1 MYESTFNYVGLCKTR
16 YKKIKN
22 RKKIKMNEK
31 KGTNK
36 NKNKILTHQNMK
48 ATFAFIFAYL

>member
-1 MYESTFNYVGLCKTR
+1 
-16 YKKIKN
+16 
-22 RKKIKMNEK
+22 MNEK